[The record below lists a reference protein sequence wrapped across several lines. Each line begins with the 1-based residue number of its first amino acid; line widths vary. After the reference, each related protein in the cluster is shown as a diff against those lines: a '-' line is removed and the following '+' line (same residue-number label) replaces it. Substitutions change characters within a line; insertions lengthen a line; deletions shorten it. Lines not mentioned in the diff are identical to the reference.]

1 MIKVGFIGL
10 GNMGMPM
17 ALNLHKS
24 KKIDLLGYDV
34 SQKTIQKFKSK
45 KAKATNSLKELIN
58 FSDIIISCVPGPK
71 QIKLLSVGKNK
82 IIDQLDKNKVW
93 IDCSTNSL
101 SCFNFLKKKLKRKI
115 NQFVDATISGG
126 NLKAQ
131 SGDLS
136 IFVGGQK
143 KTVNKLKFIFNILG
157 KNLYYLNT
165 AGAGYAAK
173 IAQVSL
179 CYLNYLSLS
188 ESLMLGAS
196 AGVFSIVAGSAT
208 LLPNYTFYLLFLGPV
223 RIKYIALFYILLS
236 FLDVTGSNAGGEI
249 AHLGGAMIGYL
260 FIRQLQNGVNIG
272 EGVINIVNFFNKEKN
287 KKSDQKSSPTEET
300 KYDISQDEIDKIL
313 DKISESGYSSLSKN
327 EKEKLFNA
335 SKK

>member
-1 MIKVGFIGL
+1 MANFIIEDFKNAWNKDNNALVKIILINVVVFVSASFIEIFLTLSGAGDAFKLFINKLMLPASFTTFITQPWSLISYFFLHLGFTHILWNMLFLYWFGKIIQDNIGNNAVISLYVL
-10 GNMGMPM
+10 GGIIGGLSYM
-17 ALNLHKS
+17 AL
-24 KKIDLLGYDV
+24 
-34 SQKTIQKFKSK
+34 
-45 KAKATNSLKELIN
+45 
-58 FSDIIISCVPGPK
+58 
-71 QIKLLSVGKNK
+71 
-82 IIDQLDKNKVW
+82 
-93 IDCSTNSL
+93 
-101 SCFNFLKKKLKRKI
+101 
-115 NQFVDATISGG
+115 
-126 NLKAQ
+126 
-131 SGDLS
+131 
-136 IFVGGQK
+136 
-143 KTVNKLKFIFNILG
+143 FNIIP
-157 KNLYYLNT
+157 YYDNR
-165 AGAGYAAK
+165 
-173 IAQVSL
+173 I
-179 CYLNYLSLS
+179 S

-260 FIRQLQNGVNIG
+260 FIRQLQNGINMG